1 MSIRFLSRC
10 AMGLAA
16 TAVIAGCSSNDRLGS
31 EAAEVSLQCK
41 LSPSS
46 CLYKGAYE
54 PGERAYAEQEAARLN
69 EEQVERLRH
78 LGR

>member
-1 MSIRFLSRC
+1 MSLRFLSRC
-10 AMGLAA
+10 AMGLAS
-16 TAVIAGCSSNDRLGS
+16 TAVIAGCSTHDGLNTN
-31 EAAEVSLQCK
+31 AAEVSLQCR

-54 PGERAYAEQEAARLN
+54 PGEREYAEHEAARLN
-69 EEQVERLRH
+69 EEQVDRLRH

>member
-1 MSIRFLSRC
+1 
-10 AMGLAA
+10 MGLAA

-69 EEQVERLRH
+69 EEQVERLRR